1 MSPIVDAVAPAGVLS
16 GVHYARYF
24 YLRFR
29 GSLMTTTA
37 LRAWAMAGLV
47 FLGVTA
53 VAGAWPLLK
62 DPSGELLKMPLSLLQ
77 HTPFHS
83 YLIPGIVLLVCNGLL
98 SFLVLLFTMRRIKN
112 YGSWIVIQG
121 IVLAIWLLTE
131 IAWIRLIFWAQG
143 VYFAVAAFLILAGWA
158 LSGRRSELDA

>member
-1 MSPIVDAVAPAGVLS
+1 
-16 GVHYARYF
+16 
-24 YLRFR
+24 
-29 GSLMTTTA
+29 MTTTA

-47 FLGVTA
+47 FLGATA

-62 DPSGELLKMPLSLLQ
+62 DPSGELLKMPVSLLQ

-83 YLIPGIVLLVCNGLL
+83 YLIPGIVLLVCNGLF
-98 SFLVLLFTMRRIKN
+98 SFLVLLFTIRHVRN

-131 IAWIRLIFWAQG
+131 IVWIRMIFWAQG
-143 VYFAVAAFLILAGWA
+143 VYFVVASMLILTGWA
-158 LSGRRSELDA
+158 LTGRRSKLDA